1 MKIYKYRVFDN
12 LLMEYVEVSGV
23 NTWFTLPSV
32 AEAYTR
38 LLTIGNNSRFEVHE
52 IFLTTVCRLEE

>member
-1 MKIYKYRVFDN
+1 MKIYKYKIFDN
-12 LLMEYVEVSGV
+12 LFMQYSEVSGT

-32 AEAYTR
+32 AEAYTQ

-52 IFLTTVCRLEE
+52 IFLTTVCRFEE